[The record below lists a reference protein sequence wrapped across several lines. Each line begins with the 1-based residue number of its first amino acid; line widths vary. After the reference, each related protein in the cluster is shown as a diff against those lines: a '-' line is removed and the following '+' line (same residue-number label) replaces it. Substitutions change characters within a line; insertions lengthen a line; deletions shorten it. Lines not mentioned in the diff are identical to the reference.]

1 MYERQQQ
8 DLDLWRQWRKNNRQK
23 DLSALLTQLNP
34 VIQKEVGKWGST
46 VPKAGLEARA
56 TILAVDAL
64 KQYDP
69 NKGAAVATHVTSR
82 IRKLSR
88 HVYPYQ
94 NVARLPENKQL
105 EYNTF
110 QVANNRLLDN
120 LGREPTV
127 DELTDELG
135 WSKKKVTAS
144 QQSFDRKEIVES
156 VGAYMDDGQAQ
167 EPTVDFYYHGLAPT
181 DRKLFEDITGYN
193 NQKSMSNKGVMR
205 KYNLTQG
212 QVSYRKR
219 KFVDDLRNIQ
229 QGRF

>member
-1 MYERQQQ
+1 MQERQQQ
-8 DLDLWRQWRKNNRQK
+8 DLELWEQWRRNNKPQ

-46 VPKAGLEARA
+46 VPRAGLEARA
-56 TILAVDAL
+56 NLLAVDAL
-64 KQYDP
+64 NNYDP
-69 NKGAAVATHVTSR
+69 KRGAAVATHVTSR

-105 EYNTF
+105 NYNTF
-110 QVANNRLLDN
+110 QIANNRLLDT
-120 LGREPTV
+120 LGREPTI
-127 DELTDELG
+127 DELADELG
-135 WSKKKVTAS
+135 WTKKKVTDF
-144 QQSFDRKEIVES
+144 QHSFARKEIVES
-156 VGAYMDDGQAQ
+156 VGAYFDDGQSQ

-193 NQKSMSNKGVMR
+193 NQSSMSNKGIMD
-205 KYNLTQG
+205 KYKLTQG